1 MKILLAEDETHLN
14 EIITKRL
21 AGENYTVESVF
32 DGEEAEDYLAASEYD
47 LVVLDI
53 LMPKKDGI
61 SVLKSM
67 RAAGDRTPVILLT
80 AKDSIEDRVTGLD
93 AGADDYLTK
102 PFAFEELLARIR
114 VILRTKAGHSVN
126 LLTEGDLTLDLN
138 SRTVTRQGQ
147 TIKLSSKEYSLL
159 ECFLLNKNI
168 VLSRQKLETLVWGYE
183 YNGASNMIDV
193 YVRYLR
199 KKIDDPFDTKLI
211 ETVRGAGYVLRGE

>member
-1 MKILLAEDETHLN
+1 M
-14 EIITKRL
+14 
-21 AGENYTVESVF
+21 
-32 DGEEAEDYLAASEYD
+32 
-47 LVVLDI
+47 VLDI

-126 LLTEGDLTLDLN
+126 LLTAGDLTLDLN